1 MSDVT
6 ELRCSAGQLLA
17 KLVSEGGRPTFVHPN
32 NVIEL
37 ACRGC
42 KGDRNRDRRPGDPRV
57 QHVLHRYNY
66 AGELVETL
74 VITE

>member
-1 MSDVT
+1 MAEVT

-17 KLVSEGGRPTFVHPN
+17 KLVQEGGSPAFVQPN

-37 ACRGC
+37 ACRKC
-42 KGDRNRDRRPGDPRV
+42 KEDRNRGRRPGDPRV
-57 QHVLHRYNY
+57 QHVLHRYDF

-74 VITE
+74 VVEE